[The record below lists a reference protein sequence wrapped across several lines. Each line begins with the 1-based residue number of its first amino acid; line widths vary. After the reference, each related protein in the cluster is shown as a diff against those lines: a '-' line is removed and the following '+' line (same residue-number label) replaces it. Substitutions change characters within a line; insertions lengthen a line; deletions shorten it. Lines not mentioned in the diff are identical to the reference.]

1 MFRIY
6 VLTTGFTCKVAALVI
21 LGLHLPT
28 LYRFVT
34 GRAFVNQI
42 TWHNT
47 VFGSTL
53 VSLVTLN
60 WSTGSVAILADMGL
74 LELTVVRQ
82 THAAMILAMVSV
94 LMFVWLKTRG
104 AEIWMCKK
112 STNFHDGVKVFPRFL
127 LYVIQEYFFFSLDH
141 GFDWCTKT
149 HYREQSSRHKYL
161 HLKGPLISEW
171 MHKIVIDF
179 RIDPSN
185 DWQRWWDCLVFF
197 LVLSRIC
204 FQYHGGH
211 FSNWIRI
218 SAGERVGCASLIFL
232 YSSILV
238 LHALLKAT
246 RTALTRHKLSEFLIC
261 TMDFFYRDGF
271 VDISFF
277 FTSSTSRIFYG
288 PDVDMTGRVKR
299 NVLVTI

>member
-28 LYRFVT
+28 LYKFVT
-34 GRAFVNQI
+34 GRALVNQI
-42 TWHNT
+42 TWHST

-127 LYVIQEYFFFSLDH
+127 LYVIQEYFFSLLIMVLTDVRKRI
-141 GFDWCTKT
+141 T
-149 HYREQSSRHKYL
+149 ESRAH
-161 HLKGPLISEW
+161 
-171 MHKIVIDF
+171 
-179 RIDPSN
+179 
-185 DWQRWWDCLVFF
+185 
-197 LVLSRIC
+197 
-204 FQYHGGH
+204 
-211 FSNWIRI
+211 
-218 SAGERVGCASLIFL
+218 
-232 YSSILV
+232 
-238 LHALLKAT
+238 
-246 RTALTRHKLSEFLIC
+246 
-261 TMDFFYRDGF
+261 
-271 VDISFF
+271 DIN
-277 FTSSTSRIFYG
+277 IY
-288 PDVDMTGRVKR
+288 
-299 NVLVTI
+299 I